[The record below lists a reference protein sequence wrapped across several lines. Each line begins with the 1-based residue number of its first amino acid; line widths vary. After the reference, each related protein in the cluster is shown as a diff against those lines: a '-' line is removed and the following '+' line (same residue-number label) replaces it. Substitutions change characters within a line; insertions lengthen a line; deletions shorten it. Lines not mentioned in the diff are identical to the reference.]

1 MLRHFLKDKKHI
13 HGIMLVFQAVQLL
26 NTLVFS
32 EMAFTVGVSEG
43 PILGILLVSAIILHS
58 THVLFVSFYIPKKW
72 LIPYGII
79 LFGSF
84 FYQGSLMSLPSSELI
99 NNSSLKLSFVL
110 ANFIQTVQLIILFIL
125 VLTDSFRQH
134 DSANYKFISAA
145 NAFIMIP
152 VTFGLIMF
160 GLDVMLP
167 IQLLAGDAAIA
178 STWFNEAVQTS
189 CYAIAGID
197 LPVDLHISLKNLAA
211 IESIFSHLFMVLLVG
226 RMIGK

>member
-1 MLRHFLKDKKHI
+1 
-13 HGIMLVFQAVQLL
+13 MLVFQAVQLL

-32 EMAFTVGVSEG
+32 EMAFTVGISEG
-43 PILGILLVSAIILHS
+43 PTLGITLLSAIVLHS
-58 THVLFVSFYIPKKW
+58 THLLFVSYYMPKKW
-72 LIPYGII
+72 LILYGII

-84 FYQGSLMSLPSSELI
+84 FYQGRLMNLPSSEITGDPL
-99 NNSSLKLSFVL
+99 LKISFVL
-110 ANFIQTVQLIILFIL
+110 ANFIQTAQLTLLFIL

-160 GLDVMLP
+160 GIDVTLP
-167 IQLLAGDAAIA
+167 LQLLDGDTTIA
-178 STWFNEAVQTS
+178 STWFNVALPTS

-197 LPVDLHISLKNLAA
+197 LPVGLHASFKNLAA
-211 IESIFSHLFMVLLVG
+211 IEAIFSHLSMVLLVG